1 MVSPLRLSPPRTSG
15 WTIRNTSS
23 WLIADTAACTR
34 KRSAS
39 SSAKQR
45 EALCVGSAADF
56 RRRHVYVNYTGL
68 YVDDRNQHQLRAQ
81 RDRWRP
87 CHFYI
92 SREVQHGLRRRQ
104 MILRSR
110 LGREADAA
118 PITELSVVRWKCG
131 TEPEYR
137 SGPREPTRR
146 HRARASSVRIN
157 GSAPTSA
164 TTHGR

>member
-15 WTIRNTSS
+15 LTIRNTSS
-23 WLIADTAACTR
+23 WLIADTAACTC

-56 RRRHVYVNYTGL
+56 HLYVSYTGL
-68 YVDDRNQHQLRAQ
+68 YIDDRKQHQLRAEH
-81 RDRWRP
+81 DRWRP

-118 PITELSVVRWKCG
+118 PITELSVVRWQCG
-131 TEPEYR
+131 TEHLALTN
-137 SGPREPTRR
+137 PTRR
-146 HRARASSVRIN
+146 DRPGRPRSIN
-157 GSAPTSA
+157 GHKFAQRS
-164 TTHGR
+164 GRLRN